1 MKKALLLPIAAVTML
16 FSTASYGQ
24 ECEMRSLADT
34 IMSLSEGRIVINRPD
49 GIENKIWSDTLE
61 EKQEPKI
68 GTSVV
73 KKGGYRI
80 QVYSDNHPRLAKSN
94 TSRIASQISGEF
106 PEMRAYIVY
115 KAPYWRLKVGD
126 FSKREDALEA
136 MTKIKQQF
144 PKLANEMIVVRDRIN
159 VIE

>member
-1 MKKALLLPIAAVTML
+1 MKKALLLPIAAVAML

-49 GIENKIWSDTLE
+49 GLENKIWSDTLE
-61 EKQEPKI
+61 ERQEPKI

-80 QVYSDNHPRLAKSN
+80 LVYSDNHPRLAKSN

-126 FSKREDALEA
+126 FTKKRRRSRGYDKDKATIPA
-136 MTKIKQQF
+136 TC
-144 PKLANEMIVVRDRIN
+144 
-159 VIE
+159 